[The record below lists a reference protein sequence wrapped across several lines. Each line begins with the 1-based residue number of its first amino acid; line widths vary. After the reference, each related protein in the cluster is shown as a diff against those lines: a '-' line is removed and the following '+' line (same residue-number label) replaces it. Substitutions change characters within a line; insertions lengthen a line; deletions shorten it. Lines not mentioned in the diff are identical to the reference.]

1 MKKSI
6 KIFRMLPD
14 ILYPRRCPVCHG
26 ILKDQRTF
34 LCPECE
40 GGFHP
45 VLENYCLKCGKPVK
59 PEEEYCKTCLGTKRS
74 FDRGRGI
81 FLYDNKMRKSLIL
94 YKYYGRRE
102 YAEYYGRAMCRY
114 GGMEIR
120 RWKPDVIVPVPLH
133 RRKLRMRGFNQSGYL
148 ARQIEEELHIPVAE
162 EILKKVRDT
171 KSQKKLDAAGR
182 KRNLRSAFRAEE
194 KLTGLTVLV
203 VDDVFTTGSTVDA
216 AASCLKAAGAEK
228 VFFITLCVGQT

>member
-1 MKKSI
+1 M
-6 KIFRMLPD
+6 
-14 ILYPRRCPVCHG
+14 
-26 ILKDQRTF
+26 
-34 LCPECE
+34 
-40 GGFHP
+40 
-45 VLENYCLKCGKPVK
+45 
-59 PEEEYCKTCLGTKRS
+59 
-74 FDRGRGI
+74 
-81 FLYDNKMRKSLIL
+81 
-94 YKYYGRRE
+94 
-102 YAEYYGRAMCRY
+102 
-114 GGMEIR
+114 
-120 RWKPDVIVPVPLH
+120 IVPVPLH